1 MAFSIDRTEAAR
13 RLSVSSRTVDRHISA
28 GRIRTKRIG
37 KKTFLEEDDVEML
50 RATSPERWD
59 DTILILDSEPHDAP
73 EIVTRERSV
82 SREKAPDFSTLYSD
96 AQKIIAKKDEII
108 QELSY
113 KLGKSET
120 ELKNSIPLIE
130 YKKTTF
136 LLEWAKNKTDTDAL
150 ALGSKIQ
157 YLEKEMSKR
166 NSAILGLAI
175 LFILVLAFSV
185 VFFLYMKLNS

>member
-1 MAFSIDRTEAAR
+1 MFFEKKITIHHSKKLLKLLVFEYFFLSQLICIFPSLSYNTSNLLGVFFNCSLMAFSIDRTEAAR

-28 GRIRTKRIG
+28 GRIATKRIG
-37 KKTFLEEDDVEML
+37 KKTFLEEDDVELL
-50 RATSPERWD
+50 RKTLPERGD
-59 DTILILDSEPHDAP
+59 DTIVILASEPHDTP
-73 EIVTRERSV
+73 EIITRERSV
-82 SREKAPDFSTLYSD
+82 SREKTPDFASLYGD

-136 LLEWAKNKTDTDAL
+136 LLE
-150 ALGSKIQ
+150 
-157 YLEKEMSKR
+157 
-166 NSAILGLAI
+166 
-175 LFILVLAFSV
+175 
-185 VFFLYMKLNS
+185 

>member
-1 MAFSIDRTEAAR
+1 MLIFGKNTNFFEAFAFFPHFHTIRPTFGRILFRTFLFMAFSIDRTEAAR

-28 GRIRTKRIG
+28 GRIATKRIG
-37 KKTFLEEDDVEML
+37 KKTFLEEDDVELL
-50 RATSPERWD
+50 RKTHPERGD
-59 DTILILDSEPHDAP
+59 DTIVILDREPQEAP
-73 EIVTRERSV
+73 EIFSRERSL
-82 SREKAPDFSTLYSD
+82 SREKTPDFASLYSD

-136 LLEWAKNKTDTDAL
+136 LLE
-150 ALGSKIQ
+150 
-157 YLEKEMSKR
+157 
-166 NSAILGLAI
+166 
-175 LFILVLAFSV
+175 
-185 VFFLYMKLNS
+185 

>member
-28 GRIRTKRIG
+28 GRIATKRIG
-37 KKTFLEEDDVEML
+37 KKTFLEEDDVEL
-50 RATSPERWD
+50 LLKTLPERGD
-59 DTILILDSEPHDAP
+59 DTIVILGSEPHDTP
-73 EIVTRERSV
+73 EIITRERSV
-82 SREKAPDFSTLYSD
+82 SREKAPDFASLYGD
-96 AQKIIAKKDEII
+96 AQIIIAKKDEII

-136 LLEWAKNKTDTDAL
+136 LLE
-150 ALGSKIQ
+150 
-157 YLEKEMSKR
+157 
-166 NSAILGLAI
+166 
-175 LFILVLAFSV
+175 
-185 VFFLYMKLNS
+185 